1 MVKPPSPQ
9 SAIVCRPGYANCAPN
24 ALGAALAIDPHEND
38 PKSLRFIP
46 PLMCLASQMHAV
58 PEEIGRQ
65 DTEPRNQRTPLGRPN
80 IDPIS
85 VLIKSTGIRLS
96 ETLVDQIAEGADSR
110 IQIGVERFQKKRRV
124 PPA

>member
-1 MVKPPSPQ
+1 
-9 SAIVCRPGYANCAPN
+9 
-24 ALGAALAIDPHEND
+24 
-38 PKSLRFIP
+38 
-46 PLMCLASQMHAV
+46 
-58 PEEIGRQ
+58 
-65 DTEPRNQRTPLGRPN
+65 LGRPN